1 MSRHMA
7 VSGQRRNMDSVLAV
21 CCLLYSG
28 LSSYVLAA
36 NLGLQPAPVFR
47 IGLFLLLLLSFR
59 IKMRRVSIGRV
70 GTLLFLLFS
79 VVLSISILYGSHIT
93 IEGSAYSALVSEA
106 YIMPFGLRDLSAFLL
121 NSVSIYIL
129 ATAGFVALVDVSD
142 GGRDK
147 SVQVK
152 WGPYLKPVPTRRV
165 VVYSAFLFILWLP
178 YLLTY
183 WPGFILGDS
192 VGSIAQALGL
202 TELTNHHPVVYTLF
216 IRGCLDVANALGFG
230 NTVGCALYSILQM
243 AFMSVSLSFAAC
255 WMATRTNHAI
265 VAPVLVILLGF
276 SPYVAGY
283 AIAMWK
289 DPLFSTSLVIISLL
303 LCDLTLRADKEQ
315 PVRILWYTGFFVY
328 LAIMTFIR
336 SNGVFVALF
345 ILCALVLFAFVK
357 RAHRNNR
364 LTLIVSSAMIGT
376 AIVLNLIITGPLY
389 QAIGVLPASRAE
401 SLGIPLNQMA
411 RVAALDGSMSE
422 SDRAYMDELLPLERY
437 ENTYRPCCID
447 LVKLDPEF
455 NAAALDN
462 RFLSH
467 WLSMFL
473 RNPKVYLDA
482 WIMQSFG
489 WWTVNQIDAVGYD
502 ASIAGGVV
510 QNNNSDTLAPYDIW
524 PSNLLESAAATQLF
538 PMDEWSIPIGWVFWI
553 IVYFTICACASK
565 QGHSLVLA
573 ISPSLGLIATLLIA
587 SPIWYWPRYAF
598 AVQLLLPLYLILF
611 VWLRWSNGK
620 GRVGEEVP
628 GVANVPPSLCE

>member
-7 VSGQRRNMDSVLAV
+7 VSGQRRYMDSVLAV

-47 IGLFLLLLLSFR
+47 VGLFLLLLLSFR

-70 GTLLFLLFS
+70 GTLLFFLFS

-106 YIMPFGLRDLSAFLL
+106 YIMPFGLRDLAAFLL
-121 NSVSIYIL
+121 NSVSIYVL

-142 GGRDK
+142 RGRDK

-152 WGPYLKPVPTRRV
+152 WGPCLKAVPTRRV
-165 VVYSAFLFILWLP
+165 VVCSAFLFFLWLP

-265 VAPVLVILLGF
+265 VAPVLVVLLGF

-303 LCDLTLRADKEQ
+303 LCDLALRADKEQ
-315 PVRILWYTGFFVY
+315 PVGILWYICFIVY

-345 ILCALVLFAFVK
+345 ILLALVLFAFVR

-364 LTLIVSSAMIGT
+364 LTLIVSGAMIGT
-376 AIVLNLIITGPLY
+376 VIVLNLIVTGPLY

-411 RVAALDGSMSE
+411 RVAALGGSMSE

-437 ENTYRPCCID
+437 ESTYRPCCID

-462 RFLSH
+462 RFLGH

-473 RNPKVYLDA
+473 RNPKAYLDA

-502 ASIAGGVV
+502 SNIAGGMP
-510 QNNNSDTLAPYDIW
+510 QNNSSDTLAPYDIS

-553 IVYFTICACASK
+553 TVYFTICACASK
-565 QGHSLVLA
+565 RGHSLVLA

-611 VWLRWSNGK
+611 VWLRWSK
-620 GRVGEEVP
+620 R
-628 GVANVPPSLCE
+628 